1 MMVRYGTIALVW
13 LWYDGLMGKLQDCLT
28 LISGSPSYTTPPIV
42 SVQFQFHASTSFTF
56 LVQQIS
62 CRLDLIPL
70 SWKRVCF
77 LLLVKFFFSF
87 PEFAYE
93 IKRDDR
99 KF

>member
-1 MMVRYGTIALVW
+1 M
-13 LWYDGLMGKLQDCLT
+13 MGKLQDCLT

-70 SWKRVCF
+70 SWRRVCF
-77 LLLVKFFFSF
+77 LVLVKFFFFFFLYVWTRGCTNS
-87 PEFAYE
+87 EWL
-93 IKRDDR
+93 IHHQ
-99 KF
+99 